1 LALSDSLLPFSAPSV
16 QAPGAD
22 GKACSCSGSRNGWK
36 STAFGRQ
43 HTTGSKIDLAAPDD
57 QGGARGVADHGALV
71 DRIAFLEDR
80 VLKMEEDMDINITPK
95 KMNASNS
102 SNKRNKGLNITS
114 C

>member
-1 LALSDSLLPFSAPSV
+1 MGGGALHSA
-16 QAPGAD
+16 A
-22 GKACSCSGSRNGWK
+22 
-36 STAFGRQ
+36 STPRG
-43 HTTGSKIDLAAPDD
+43 GKIDLAAPDD

-102 SNKRNKGLNITS
+102 SSKRNKGLNITS